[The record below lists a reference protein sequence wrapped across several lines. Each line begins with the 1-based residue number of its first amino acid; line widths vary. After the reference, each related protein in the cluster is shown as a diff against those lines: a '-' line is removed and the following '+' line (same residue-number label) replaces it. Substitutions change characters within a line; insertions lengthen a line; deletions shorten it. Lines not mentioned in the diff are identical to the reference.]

1 MQLLRAAETDALTNA
16 YNKRSTE
23 EKINDVLQEHP
34 QEPGTFVIMDV
45 DCFKY
50 VNDRY
55 GHAVGDKVLQQFGQI
70 LQAHFREGDI
80 IGRIGGDE
88 FVVFMRKT
96 ENKEGAVARIESLL
110 RKMENLPF
118 AEMNGENVTIS
129 VGISFAPEQG
139 TGYLDLYKN
148 ADIALYKTKQSGR
161 DGFNV
166 YQEETREELK

>member
-1 MQLLRAAETDALTNA
+1 MVCLLILYIFHKTKARNMQLLRAAETDALTNA

-70 LQAHFREGDI
+70 LQAHFREG
-80 IGRIGGDE
+80 
-88 FVVFMRKT
+88 
-96 ENKEGAVARIESLL
+96 
-110 RKMENLPF
+110 
-118 AEMNGENVTIS
+118 
-129 VGISFAPEQG
+129 
-139 TGYLDLYKN
+139 
-148 ADIALYKTKQSGR
+148 
-161 DGFNV
+161 
-166 YQEETREELK
+166 

>member
-1 MQLLRAAETDALTNA
+1 
-16 YNKRSTE
+16 
-23 EKINDVLQEHP
+23 
-34 QEPGTFVIMDV
+34 
-45 DCFKY
+45 
-50 VNDRY
+50 
-55 GHAVGDKVLQQFGQI
+55 
-70 LQAHFREGDI
+70 
-80 IGRIGGDE
+80 
-88 FVVFMRKT
+88 MRKT

-166 YQEETREELK
+166 YQEKTREEQK

>member
-55 GHAVGDKVLQQFGQI
+55 GHAVGDKSPAVWTDSSGTFP
-70 LQAHFREGDI
+70 R
-80 IGRIGGDE
+80 GRHH
-88 FVVFMRKT
+88 RPY
-96 ENKEGAVARIESLL
+96 R
-110 RKMENLPF
+110 R
-118 AEMNGENVTIS
+118 
-129 VGISFAPEQG
+129 
-139 TGYLDLYKN
+139 
-148 ADIALYKTKQSGR
+148 R
-161 DGFNV
+161 
-166 YQEETREELK
+166 

>member
-88 FVVFMRKT
+88 FVVFMRKQ
-96 ENKEGAVARIESLL
+96 RIRKALLQESRVCFGKWRIFLSQ
-110 RKMENLPF
+110 K
-118 AEMNGENVTIS
+118 
-129 VGISFAPEQG
+129 
-139 TGYLDLYKN
+139 
-148 ADIALYKTKQSGR
+148 
-161 DGFNV
+161 
-166 YQEETREELK
+166 